1 MYIPLNKIITN
12 LHTNGG
18 EYSNKITEFE
28 YIGFYWKDYKGKFYE
43 GKNPNAHPKPI
54 ELIPFITP
62 PPISDEPQQVYI
74 DTSPPINRTYTL
86 LRTGNTN
93 TVWKN
98 LPSQY
103 FPQPTEDDYKLGVF
117 TRYFCVKINEKA
129 YLELNKDTYTSLI
142 KQNSKWD
149 WQYYLPFTLS
159 WTLTGE
165 ESVVKQTNFNM
176 VTLREQRNRRVG
188 LKEFLK
194 FNYLKFYKGED
205 FHVMSDGRIMEGK
218 THEEYLK
225 TQTLVPN
232 IQTSLSSSTPP
243 STPNN
248 INRGGY

>member
-1 MYIPLNKIITN
+1 
-12 LHTNGG
+12 
-18 EYSNKITEFE
+18 
-28 YIGFYWKDYKGKFYE
+28 
-43 GKNPNAHPKPI
+43 
-54 ELIPFITP
+54 
-62 PPISDEPQQVYI
+62 
-74 DTSPPINRTYTL
+74 
-86 LRTGNTN
+86 
-93 TVWKN
+93 
-98 LPSQY
+98 
-103 FPQPTEDDYKLGVF
+103 
-117 TRYFCVKINEKA
+117 
-129 YLELNKDTYTSLI
+129 
-142 KQNSKWD
+142 
-149 WQYYLPFTLS
+149 
-159 WTLTGE
+159 
-165 ESVVKQTNFNM
+165 M